1 LWDFSLVDPDNRRP
15 VDFDKRAAWLVQ
27 TPPSDFL
34 ASWRDGRVKLAVV
47 QRVLALRTH
56 LPELLSQSTYLPLA
70 VRGARASNAIAFAR
84 RHGNAWAVV
93 VASRLAAGLLG
104 DEGELP
110 LVDPEKWADTAVEMP
125 SDLSARALFDWLSP
139 AAPKVDENGL
149 LYLRD
154 ALAVMPIAV
163 LVEDGVPRS

>member
-1 LWDFSLVDPDNRRP
+1 
-15 VDFDKRAAWLVQ
+15 
-27 TPPSDFL
+27 
-34 ASWRDGRVKLAVV
+34 
-47 QRVLALRTH
+47 
-56 LPELLSQSTYLPLA
+56 LLSQSTYLPLT
-70 VRGARASNAIAFAR
+70 VRGPHASSVIAFAR

-104 DEGELP
+104 DDGDLP
-110 LVDPEKWADTAVEMP
+110 LVDAAKWADTAVEMP
-125 SDLSARALFDWLSP
+125 SDLSSRALFDWLSP

-154 ALAVMPIAV
+154 ALAAMPIAV